1 MVSKASKM
9 EALQEVQDLEVYL
22 IYLVEEERN
31 NLDLEKASQN

>member
-1 MVSKASKM
+1 M